1 MKLRALDHTPVSP
14 IIFQFFSRGIEST
27 GGEIQLGSVLKAVEK
42 EIVQSIVEAINN
54 PKVKYVD
61 VVNPT
66 SGTYVHD
73 GLEANGV
80 LSIILNNGNTDT
92 NRSLSENDVDT
103 QDHTLTAANFLA
115 GIVRHTSVTSA
126 GTVTFPSASTI
137 RTALSP
143 DLTAGSILEAHLC
156 K

>member
-1 MKLRALDHTPVSP
+1 M
-14 IIFQFFSRGIEST
+14 
-27 GGEIQLGSVLKAVEK
+27 LKAVE

-92 NRSLSENDVDT
+92 NRS
-103 QDHTLTAANFLA
+103 F
-115 GIVRHTSVTSA
+115 
-126 GTVTFPSASTI
+126 
-137 RTALSP
+137 
-143 DLTAGSILEAHLC
+143 
-156 K
+156 